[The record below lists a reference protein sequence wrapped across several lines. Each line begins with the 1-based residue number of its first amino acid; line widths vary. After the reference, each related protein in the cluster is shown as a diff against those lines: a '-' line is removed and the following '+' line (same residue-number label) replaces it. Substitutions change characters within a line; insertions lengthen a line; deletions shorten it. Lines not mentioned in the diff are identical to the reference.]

1 MSLKAMSKF
10 TKAERSE
17 FLKHFHDTYNI
28 PMDQLKK
35 DIALCL
41 ITGVSTKS
49 KPVKKEKKSPKS
61 RLPASPDTID
71 DTKCMCRVWRS
82 GNGGQCSR
90 DKIPDTLFCK
100 QHSDREKYD
109 WTGLMGKPRPTH
121 REGEK
126 EPLKWKDLSPVSVS
140 DTKKAK
146 KPKADKPEK
155 PKVDEPKVESVDE
168 PKKPE
173 VEKPKVDEPK
183 KPEVEKPKVDEPKK
197 PKKPKAKKPK
207 KPKVEKPKA
216 ESDDEIDAVTDGYES
231 DTTQAFKGSPR
242 DDADFVDPPKDESE
256 EEADVETPPP
266 ESEEE
271 ADVETPPPESEEEES
286 SGETSDEDE
295 PVPEEKHD
303 FTDFNLNSDS
313 DSESDEE

>member
-41 ITGVSTKS
+41 ITGTTAKSKPTKS

-126 EPLKWKDLSPVSVS
+126 EPLKWKDLSPVS
-140 DTKKAK
+140 DTKK
-146 KPKADKPEK
+146 
-155 PKVDEPKVESVDE
+155 
-168 PKKPE
+168 
-173 VEKPKVDEPK
+173 VEKPKV
-183 KPEVEKPKVDEPKK
+183 
-197 PKKPKAKKPK
+197 K
-207 KPKVEKPKA
+207 KPKVKKPKVKKPDVEPEDGSIA
-216 ESDDEIDAVTDGYES
+216 AHMMESAKRAFNPNTDQLSPVSPLSEDTSEYPETDVVES
-231 DTTQAFKGSPR
+231 PI
-242 DDADFVDPPKDESE
+242 SE
-256 EEADVETPPP
+256 EPSGGV
-266 ESEEE
+266 
-271 ADVETPPPESEEEES
+271 EEEEEDKTDVVES
-286 SGETSDEDE
+286 PISEEPSGDTTDEEEEEDSADE
-295 PVPEEKHD
+295 PAPEEKKD
-303 FTDFNLNSDS
+303 FSEFNLDS
-313 DSESDEE
+313 DGDSESDNSESDEE

>member
-17 FLKHFHDTYNI
+17 LLKHFHDTYNI

-49 KPVKKEKKSPKS
+49 KPTESKPVKKEEKSPKS

-126 EPLKWKDLSPVSVS
+126 EPLKWKDLSPVS
-140 DTKKAK
+140 DTKK
-146 KPKADKPEK
+146 
-155 PKVDEPKVESVDE
+155 
-168 PKKPE
+168 

-197 PKKPKAKKPK
+197 PKKPKDKKPK

-216 ESDDEIDAVTDGYES
+216 ESEDEIDAVTDGYES

-271 ADVETPPPESEEEES
+271 ES
-286 SGETSDEDE
+286 SGETSDEDDE
-295 PVPEEKHD
+295 PAPEEKHD
-303 FTDFNLNSDS
+303 FTDFNLKSDS

>member
-41 ITGVSTKS
+41 ITGTTAKSKPTKS

-126 EPLKWKDLSPVSVS
+126 EPLKWKDLSPVS
-140 DTKKAK
+140 DTKK
-146 KPKADKPEK
+146 
-155 PKVDEPKVESVDE
+155 
-168 PKKPE
+168 
-173 VEKPKVDEPK
+173 VEKPKVK
-183 KPEVEKPKVDEPKK
+183 KPKVKKPKVDKPNVEPEDGSIAAHMMES
-197 PKKPKAKKPK
+197 AKRAFNPNTDQLS
-207 KPKVEKPKA
+207 PVSPLSEDTSEYPETDVVESPIS
-216 ESDDEIDAVTDGYES
+216 EEPSG
-231 DTTQAFKGSPR
+231 DTT
-242 DDADFVDPPKDESE
+242 D
-256 EEADVETPPP
+256 
-266 ESEEE
+266 
-271 ADVETPPPESEEEES
+271 EEEEEDS
-286 SGETSDEDE
+286 ADE
-295 PVPEEKHD
+295 PAPEEKKD
-303 FTDFNLNSDS
+303 FSEFNLDS
-313 DSESDEE
+313 DGDSESDNSESDEE